1 MRYTI
6 SDVRNKPEDGV
17 SKLRYGFTEEY
28 YTLDSE
34 TNEYTW
40 ESEYKINEQYSK
52 IPLEL
57 IEDWIDAVMAYIDDY
72 NSKLNQEV
80 TYKVDLGRSNGMF
93 RTYKYI
99 NGVEVEKGWKD
110 YGMIPDDE
118 IDAWVDAVTEYHDN
132 AKVPMPGDDVKKS
145 INEVKEK
152 RNSGT
157 TPFDSDTSGST
168 PSIPSAIAT
177 ATSDPC
183 KFPSA
188 IIQAVKT
195 GPTGP
200 LDQMRN
206 LVNGAKQKI
215 NVELNIS
222 TDDFNT
228 AVGPSMDPVTNAI
241 DTEVNSRSNKD
252 NLLRDYYAKK
262 YSTPITNM
270 EKVME
275 TDLQE
280 EQSGG
285 NTSSQGG
292 GDNSNEEPLLV
303 SSNDK
308 HEIPAWAREKITA
321 AMKGRFGKNGV
332 PSQETMTRYNNN
344 KSYFA
349 SVFKKYG
356 VPEQMT
362 VLSIIESNVK
372 NISTENSATAKG
384 MWQFIRLTAQQY
396 GLLKLQ
402 LKPGLGDNYNKYN
415 SKNYNIV
422 SSYDKR
428 DQMEPATE
436 AAAKLLRDIRKSRK
450 KIYNWLLVAAGY
462 NWGGGS
468 VSKAI
473 TKAGNGASFWDVWKL
488 MPLETRNYV
497 CLTIGLNQYI
507 GRSTDPLF
515 E

>member
-1 MRYTI
+1 MRYTVTD
-6 SDVRNKPEDGV
+6 SRNKPEDGV
-17 SKLRYGFTEEY
+17 SKMKYGFTEEY

-57 IEDWIDAVMAYIDDY
+57 SEDWLDAVMAYINDY
-72 NSKLNQEV
+72 NSKLNQNIKF
-80 TYKVDLGRSNGMF
+80 KVDSGRSNAMYY
-93 RTYKYI
+93 THKYI
-99 NGVEVEKGWKD
+99 NNVQVEEGWKD
-110 YGMIPDDE
+110 YGMLSGDE
-118 IDAWVDAVTEYHDN
+118 IDAWIDAVAEYHN
-132 AKVPMPGDDVKKS
+132 REGIPMPGDDAKASLDKV
-145 INEVKEK
+145 
-152 RNSGT
+152 NSLRSSLT
-157 TPFDSDTSGST
+157 TMFDSDTSGST
-168 PSIPSAIAT
+168 PSIPGAIAL

-200 LDQMRN
+200 IDQMRN
-206 LVNGAKQKI
+206 LINGAKQAI
-215 NVELNIS
+215 NVAASIS

-228 AVGPSMDPVTNAI
+228 AVGSSMDPVTNTI
-241 DTEVNSRSNKD
+241 SQQVNGRSDKD
-252 NLLRDYYAKK
+252 NLAYEYFTKK
-262 YSTPITNM
+262 YSTTITNM
-270 EKVME
+270 ETVME
-275 TDLQE
+275 ADPQE
-280 EQSGG
+280 TSGG
-285 NTSSQGG
+285 NTTPQG
-292 GDNSNEEPLLV
+292 GDNSSNEEPLLV
-303 SSNDK
+303 SNNDK

-332 PSQETMTRYNNN
+332 PSQDTISRYNTN

-349 SVFKKYG
+349 STFKKYG

-428 DQMEPATE
+428 DQIEPATE

-497 CLTIGLNQYI
+497 CLTIGLNQYL
-507 GRSTDPLF
+507 GMSTDPLF